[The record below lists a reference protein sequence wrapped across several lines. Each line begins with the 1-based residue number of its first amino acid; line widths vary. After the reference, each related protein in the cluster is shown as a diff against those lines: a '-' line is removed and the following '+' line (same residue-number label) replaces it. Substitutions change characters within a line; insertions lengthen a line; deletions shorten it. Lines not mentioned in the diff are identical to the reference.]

1 MGQRLVDANAL
12 KETIVDVLTDIKHI
26 IGIYDT
32 LFDSV
37 NNTVCKVIDNAP
49 DIDPVNHGVWN
60 AVPNKILIGGH
71 VAKQGIAC
79 ECSVCH
85 RASGQWNP
93 TMKYCPNCGARMDG
107 DVRE

>member
-37 NNTVCKVIDNAP
+37 INTVCNVIDDAHAIDIVRCKDCKHGLKYP
-49 DIDPVNHGVWN
+49 DGEILC
-60 AVPNKILIGGH
+60 VPHYDWCDDDHFCQFG
-71 VAKQGIAC
+71 
-79 ECSVCH
+79 E
-85 RASGQWNP
+85 RE
-93 TMKYCPNCGARMDG
+93 DG
-107 DVRE
+107 DSHE